1 MDPYYRDR
9 PRFPFICQSRMT
21 AEDPKT
27 KDSQPGRQTPDPL
40 DDQLGLFGALEP
52 TSSHFGARLR
62 GYFLTG
68 LIIVGPV
75 AITVYVVWW
84 FINLVDGWVKPLIPQ
99 SYLPDNFLPFHIP
112 GVGMIVGILA
122 LMLVGALAAN
132 LFGRT
137 IVSYG
142 EMMLDRMPVVR
153 GVYRLL
159 KQIFTTIFS
168 KSGTSFKRVGL
179 IEFPRRG
186 LYAVVFVSGEPPAEV
201 KQKIGN
207 GEKLMTVF
215 MPNAPNPTTGFVLF
229 MPAKDVTVLD
239 MSIDDG
245 AKLVISAGLVAP
257 PQDELKTLARR
268 RQGEAE
274 ACARGR
280 ARRLAGAHQPDRIVP
295 LEQIKQQPQRFR
307 VLAREVGI
315 AGEPQARL
323 VARRLQQLAM
333 VGQDGDAKRG

>member
-1 MDPYYRDR
+1 
-9 PRFPFICQSRMT
+9 MT
-21 AEDPKT
+21 TEDHNKKNADESLP
-27 KDSQPGRQTPDPL
+27 PNHPL
-40 DDQLGLFGALEP
+40 VDDLGMFGALEP
-52 TSSHFGARLR
+52 TSSHFLARLR

-75 AITVYVVWW
+75 AITIYVVWW

-99 SYLPDNFLPFHIP
+99 SYLPDNFLPFNIP
-112 GVGMIVGILA
+112 GAGLIVGIFA

-159 KQIFTTIFS
+159 KQIFTTVFS
-168 KSGTSFKRVGL
+168 KTGTGFKRVGL

-186 LYAVVFVSGEPPAEV
+186 VYAVVFVSGEPPSEV
-201 KQKIGN
+201 KSKLGN
-207 GEKLMTVF
+207 GELMTVF

-229 MPAKDVTVLD
+229 MPAKDVILLD
-239 MSIDDG
+239 MAIDDG

-257 PQDELKTLARR
+257 PQEKLKQLAT
-268 RQGEAE
+268 QAE
-274 ACARGR
+274 AK
-280 ARRLAGAHQPDRIVP
+280 PVP
-295 LEQIKQQPQRFR
+295 E
-307 VLAREVGI
+307 E
-315 AGEPQARL
+315 EP
-323 VARRLQQLAM
+323 V
-333 VGQDGDAKRG
+333 V

>member
-1 MDPYYRDR
+1 
-9 PRFPFICQSRMT
+9 MT
-21 AEDPKT
+21 TEDHNNKKKADESLP
-27 KDSQPGRQTPDPL
+27 PNHPL
-40 DDQLGLFGALEP
+40 VDDLGMFGALEP
-52 TSSHFGARLR
+52 TSSHFLARLR

-75 AITVYVVWW
+75 AITIYVVWW

-99 SYLPDNFLPFHIP
+99 SYLPDNFLPFNIP
-112 GVGMIVGILA
+112 GAGLIVGIFA

-159 KQIFTTIFS
+159 KQIFTTVFS
-168 KSGTSFKRVGL
+168 KTGTGFKRVGL

-186 LYAVVFVSGEPPAEV
+186 VYAVVFVSGEPPSEV
-201 KQKIGN
+201 KSKLGN
-207 GEKLMTVF
+207 GELMTVF

-229 MPAKDVTVLD
+229 MPAKDVILLD
-239 MSIDDG
+239 MAIDDG

-257 PQDELKTLARR
+257 SQDKLK
-268 RQGEAE
+268 
-274 ACARGR
+274 
-280 ARRLAGAHQPDRIVP
+280 
-295 LEQIKQQPQRFR
+295 
-307 VLAREVGI
+307 
-315 AGEPQARL
+315 
-323 VARRLQQLAM
+323 QLATQAEDKKP
-333 VGQDGDAKRG
+333 VPEEEPVV